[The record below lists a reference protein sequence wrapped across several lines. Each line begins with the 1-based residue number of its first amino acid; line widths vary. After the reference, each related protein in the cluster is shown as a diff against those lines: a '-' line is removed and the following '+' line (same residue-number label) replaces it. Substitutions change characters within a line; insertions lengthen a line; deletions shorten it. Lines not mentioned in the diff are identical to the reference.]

1 MQVILR
7 DLETKPILKHEHV
20 FAIRDN
26 IQKKFSAKSQ
36 RERAIIFA
44 RAIHKIID
52 GHIQEFEEKQR
63 DRIRTDVLRNAVL
76 ENNYNIYADA
86 VFRACLEV
94 RDNDRQDMESLA
106 RWVSRLQGVPVTGE
120 ILRSL
125 THEFCH
131 SAVEDP
137 AVLSCLAEKQ
147 VPVSTVIVEG
157 RLTTNDSA
165 EVPINQGTN
174 FETVASAAAVSWS
187 TAEVR
192 HKTTSRLL
200 TAFLIIM
207 VILLFQLPQDLFYTS
222 IAPAISG
229 RSGEKPAAKVDEMG
243 KYSETILP
251 VDLFYRD
258 IDPAKLESSL
268 RKRNSVLA
276 GEPYLSALIQA
287 GEEFNVNPLFLIAI
301 TGQEQSFVPS
311 TDKDARVIANNPFN
325 VHHSWKKYNT
335 NIRDS
340 ARIAAE
346 TVAVLSKDRPEDV
359 HPVAWINRM
368 YAEDTQWWI
377 GVSRIF
383 LELKTE
389 VEEQN

>member
-1 MQVILR
+1 M
-7 DLETKPILKHEHV
+7 
-20 FAIRDN
+20 
-26 IQKKFSAKSQ
+26 
-36 RERAIIFA
+36 
-44 RAIHKIID
+44 
-52 GHIQEFEEKQR
+52 
-63 DRIRTDVLRNAVL
+63 
-76 ENNYNIYADA
+76 
-86 VFRACLEV
+86 
-94 RDNDRQDMESLA
+94 
-106 RWVSRLQGVPVTGE
+106 
-120 ILRSL
+120 
-125 THEFCH
+125 
-131 SAVEDP
+131 
-137 AVLSCLAEKQ
+137 
-147 VPVSTVIVEG
+147 
-157 RLTTNDSA
+157 
-165 EVPINQGTN
+165 
-174 FETVASAAAVSWS
+174 ASAAAVSWS

-383 LELKTE
+383 
-389 VEEQN
+389 